1 MNVFDQILNIS
12 YKKGMGITGITD
24 EFFCALVSKLNKTRN
39 ILIVV
44 NSLYEANKIYTSLTN
59 YTDKVYLFPMD
70 DFLTSEAIAMS
81 PDLEITRLETL
92 NNITNNNQ
100 GIIVTNLMGY
110 LRYLPNQKQFKDSI
124 ISIEVGKEI
133 APKKLVENLISI
145 GYKIE
150 SIVTKTGELG
160 IRGYVLDVFPL
171 GEENPVRIEF
181 FGDEIDSIRF
191 FDSNTQK
198 SIKNVSS
205 IKINPIT
212 EFLTTIEVE
221 DQFKKQKY
229 LPKYLNTT
237 VNITSYIQEPI
248 VIYKDYS
255 QLKLSYQQIM
265 EDCFSFNTTKDTN
278 FKGKYMYDLE
288 ECLTKDYFYYLSVN
302 NTSNKIQPGLLKDY
316 HVRTI
321 NNFKENIS
329 VINDF
334 LVNSIR
340 NNKTV
345 IICLPKNK
353 ISRVVKTLNCKIIET
368 DENNIELNKINII
381 EKNLSEGFII
391 DNYVF
396 LTAKEL
402 FIENR
407 QNKKYQTKFKYAS
420 KIKDI
425 NNLEIGDY
433 VVHNTYGIGVYNGIK
448 VLTSNNISKDYIEV
462 LYKGTDKLY
471 IPVEKIEYLSKY
483 VGKDG
488 TIPKINRMNS
498 IEWKKTKARISKRV
512 SDMADKLLN
521 LYAERESR
529 KGFAFSPDSQFM
541 EQFEADCPFTLTQDQ
556 QIAINQIKQDMELNR
571 PMDRLLCGDVG
582 FGKTEVAFRA
592 VFKAILDSKQV
603 LFLCPTT
610 ILSDQHYKNAQERF
624 KNFPVNIELLNRF
637 TSPKD
642 VKRIK
647 QGLLD
652 GTVDLVFGTHRLLSN
667 DIKTKDLGLLVI
679 DEEQRFGVAHKE
691 KIKEYKTNIDVLTLT
706 ATPIP
711 RTLQMS
717 MVGIRSLSLIETP
730 PMDRYPIQTY
740 VVEENQQLIKD
751 AIYKELSRSGQIF
764 ILYNSVEKI
773 EHKVAEITALVPDA
787 TIDFAHGQMNKTQ
800 LENKMMSFINKE
812 FDVLVCTTII
822 ETGIDIP
829 NVNTLIILDADRFGL
844 SQLYQIRGRV
854 GRSNKF
860 AYAYLMYHP
869 SKILTET
876 ARKRLNVIKEFTEL
890 GSGFSI
896 ATRDLSIRG
905 AGDILGSEQAGFID
919 TVGIELYIKMLNQE
933 VQRKKGQKIDPDN
946 DEENTTKPLLNV
958 ATHISDDYVADESLK
973 IEIHKKINEIDSKET
988 FCQIKNELEDRFGKI
1003 SEDINIYMY
1012 EEWFEKQAAQMQIK
1026 KVHETKNYI
1035 EMIFPKNVIEKLDTE
1050 KLFLEAFKI
1059 SNMFR
1064 FKSKESTI
1072 SIILDTIK
1080 LEKHPIYYLTELLD
1094 YMINNLIK
1102 TID

>member
-59 YTDKVYLFPMD
+59 YADKVYLFPMD

-353 ISRVVKTLNCKIIET
+353 ISRVVKTLNY
-368 DENNIELNKINII
+368 LN
-381 EKNLSEGFII
+381 
-391 DNYVF
+391 
-396 LTAKEL
+396 
-402 FIENR
+402 
-407 QNKKYQTKFKYAS
+407 
-420 KIKDI
+420 
-425 NNLEIGDY
+425 
-433 VVHNTYGIGVYNGIK
+433 
-448 VLTSNNISKDYIEV
+448 
-462 LYKGTDKLY
+462 
-471 IPVEKIEYLSKY
+471 
-483 VGKDG
+483 
-488 TIPKINRMNS
+488 
-498 IEWKKTKARISKRV
+498 
-512 SDMADKLLN
+512 
-521 LYAERESR
+521 
-529 KGFAFSPDSQFM
+529 
-541 EQFEADCPFTLTQDQ
+541 
-556 QIAINQIKQDMELNR
+556 
-571 PMDRLLCGDVG
+571 
-582 FGKTEVAFRA
+582 
-592 VFKAILDSKQV
+592 
-603 LFLCPTT
+603 
-610 ILSDQHYKNAQERF
+610 
-624 KNFPVNIELLNRF
+624 
-637 TSPKD
+637 
-642 VKRIK
+642 
-647 QGLLD
+647 GLL
-652 GTVDLVFGTHRLLSN
+652 
-667 DIKTKDLGLLVI
+667 
-679 DEEQRFGVAHKE
+679 
-691 KIKEYKTNIDVLTLT
+691 
-706 ATPIP
+706 
-711 RTLQMS
+711 
-717 MVGIRSLSLIETP
+717 
-730 PMDRYPIQTY
+730 
-740 VVEENQQLIKD
+740 
-751 AIYKELSRSGQIF
+751 
-764 ILYNSVEKI
+764 
-773 EHKVAEITALVPDA
+773 
-787 TIDFAHGQMNKTQ
+787 
-800 LENKMMSFINKE
+800 
-812 FDVLVCTTII
+812 
-822 ETGIDIP
+822 
-829 NVNTLIILDADRFGL
+829 
-844 SQLYQIRGRV
+844 
-854 GRSNKF
+854 
-860 AYAYLMYHP
+860 
-869 SKILTET
+869 
-876 ARKRLNVIKEFTEL
+876 
-890 GSGFSI
+890 
-896 ATRDLSIRG
+896 
-905 AGDILGSEQAGFID
+905 
-919 TVGIELYIKMLNQE
+919 
-933 VQRKKGQKIDPDN
+933 
-946 DEENTTKPLLNV
+946 
-958 ATHISDDYVADESLK
+958 
-973 IEIHKKINEIDSKET
+973 
-988 FCQIKNELEDRFGKI
+988 
-1003 SEDINIYMY
+1003 
-1012 EEWFEKQAAQMQIK
+1012 
-1026 KVHETKNYI
+1026 
-1035 EMIFPKNVIEKLDTE
+1035 
-1050 KLFLEAFKI
+1050 
-1059 SNMFR
+1059 
-1064 FKSKESTI
+1064 
-1072 SIILDTIK
+1072 
-1080 LEKHPIYYLTELLD
+1080 
-1094 YMINNLIK
+1094 
-1102 TID
+1102 